1 MIKIFVTGD
10 NHFGKKYDRYPE
22 IRDRLVD
29 NRFVCFEKMVEKAEQ
44 EGCDIFAVT
53 GDLFDNCSSIRKSD
67 VERVVRILAGFAG
80 RVLVLPGNHDYYTG
94 EEKVWKDF
102 DDALR
107 TCDNNIIRLD
117 RFEPYPIEIAEET
130 VVIYP
135 AFCRSKHS
143 RENNLGWIKETS
155 VPKNGQIN
163 IGMAHGAIEGVTPD
177 MQKEYFLMT
186 EPELQAIPM
195 DVWLVGHTHIP
206 YPGGLSEDEEIGG
219 YRIFN
224 AGTHAQ
230 TDLHNNTRGYGF
242 IISVDKQ
249 GDKAQVSAKKYQS
262 GTIFFYDIAV
272 RVSSAEG
279 DSLEALLQEKLDPLE
294 AESVVR
300 LTVTGSVVS
309 EEYSRR
315 RELYKKYCDRFL
327 SWELQDDEL
336 HEEITLDRVREEFA
350 ESSFAAKLM
359 EALQGDQTELQMA
372 YELLQE
378 CSRE

>member
-143 RENNLGWIKETS
+143 RENNLGWIKEMS

-300 LTVTGSVVS
+300 LTVTGSVLS

-336 HEEITLDRVREEFA
+336 HEEITLERVREEFA

>member
-143 RENNLGWIKETS
+143 RENNLGWIKNMS
-155 VPKNGQIN
+155 VLKSGQIN
-163 IGMAHGAIEGVTPD
+163 VGMAHGAIEGVTPD

-300 LTVTGSVVS
+300 LTVTGSVLS

-315 RELYKKYCDRFL
+315 QELYKKYCDRFL

>member
-143 RENNLGWIKETS
+143 RENNLGWIKEMS
-155 VPKNGQIN
+155 VPKSGQIN
-163 IGMAHGAIEGVTPD
+163 VGMAHGAIEGVTPD

-300 LTVTGSVVS
+300 LTVTGSVFS

-359 EALQGDQTELQMA
+359 ESLQGDQTELQMA

>member
-143 RENNLGWIKETS
+143 RENNLGWIKEMS
-155 VPKNGQIN
+155 VLKSGQIN
-163 IGMAHGAIEGVTPD
+163 VGMAHGAIEGVTPD

-300 LTVTGSVVS
+300 LTVTGSVLS

-315 RELYKKYCDRFL
+315 QELYKKYCDRFL

>member
-80 RVLVLPGNHDYYTG
+80 RALVLPGNHDYYTG
-94 EEKVWKDF
+94 GEKVWKDF

-143 RENNLGWIKETS
+143 RENNLGWIKEMS
-155 VPKNGQIN
+155 VPKSGQIN
-163 IGMAHGAIEGVTPD
+163 VGMAHGAIEGVTPD

-242 IISVDKQ
+242 IIFVDKQ

-300 LTVTGSVVS
+300 LTVTGSVLS

>member
-143 RENNLGWIKETS
+143 RENNLGWIKEMS
-155 VPKNGQIN
+155 VPKSGQIN
-163 IGMAHGAIEGVTPD
+163 VGMAHGAIEGVTPD

-300 LTVTGSVVS
+300 LTVTGSVFS

>member
-29 NRFVCFEKMVEKAEQ
+29 NRFVCFEKMIEKAEQ

-53 GDLFDNCSSIRKSD
+53 GDLFDNCSSICKSD

-143 RENNLGWIKETS
+143 RENNLGWIKEMS
-155 VPKNGQIN
+155 VPKSGQIN
-163 IGMAHGAIEGVTPD
+163 VGMAHGAIEGVTPD

-242 IISVDKQ
+242 IISVEKQ

>member
-143 RENNLGWIKETS
+143 RENNLGWIKKMS
-155 VPKNGQIN
+155 VLKSGQIN
-163 IGMAHGAIEGVTPD
+163 VGMAHGAIEGVTPD

-300 LTVTGSVVS
+300 LTVAGSVFS

-350 ESSFAAKLM
+350 ESSFVAKLM

>member
-80 RVLVLPGNHDYYTG
+80 RALVLPGNHDYYTG

-143 RENNLGWIKETS
+143 RENNLGWIKEMS
-155 VPKNGQIN
+155 VPKSGQIN
-163 IGMAHGAIEGVTPD
+163 VGMAHGAIEGVTPD

-300 LTVTGSVVS
+300 LTVTGSVLS

>member
-117 RFEPYPIEIAEET
+117 RFETYPIEIAEET

-143 RENNLGWIKETS
+143 RENNLGWIKEMS
-155 VPKNGQIN
+155 VPKSGQIN
-163 IGMAHGAIEGVTPD
+163 VGMAHGAIEGVTPD

-262 GTIFFYDIAV
+262 GTILFYDIAV

-300 LTVTGSVVS
+300 LTVTGSVLS

>member
-67 VERVVRILAGFAG
+67 IERVVRILAGFAG

-143 RENNLGWIKETS
+143 RENNLGWIKEMS
-155 VPKNGQIN
+155 VPKSGQIN
-163 IGMAHGAIEGVTPD
+163 VGMAHGAIEGVTPD

-300 LTVTGSVVS
+300 LTVTGSVFS

>member
-44 EGCDIFAVT
+44 ESCGIFAVT

-135 AFCRSKHS
+135 AFCLSKHS

-300 LTVTGSVVS
+300 LTVTGSVLS

-315 RELYKKYCDRFL
+315 QELYKKYCDRFL

>member
-80 RVLVLPGNHDYYTG
+80 RALVLPGNHDYYTG

-143 RENNLGWIKETS
+143 RENNLGWIKEMS
-155 VPKNGQIN
+155 VPKSGQIN
-163 IGMAHGAIEGVTPD
+163 VGMAHGAIEGVTPD

-262 GTIFFYDIAV
+262 GTIFFYDIAL

-300 LTVTGSVVS
+300 LTVTGSVLS

>member
-1 MIKIFVTGD
+1 M
-10 NHFGKKYDRYPE
+10 
-22 IRDRLVD
+22 
-29 NRFVCFEKMVEKAEQ
+29 
-44 EGCDIFAVT
+44 
-53 GDLFDNCSSIRKSD
+53 
-67 VERVVRILAGFAG
+67 
-80 RVLVLPGNHDYYTG
+80 
-94 EEKVWKDF
+94 
-102 DDALR
+102 
-107 TCDNNIIRLD
+107 
-117 RFEPYPIEIAEET
+117 
-130 VVIYP
+130 
-135 AFCRSKHS
+135 
-143 RENNLGWIKETS
+143 S

-300 LTVTGSVVS
+300 LTVTGSVLS

-315 RELYKKYCDRFL
+315 QELYKKYCDRFL

>member
-29 NRFVCFEKMVEKAEQ
+29 NRFVCFEKMIEKAEQ

-53 GDLFDNCSSIRKSD
+53 GDLLDNCSSIRKSD

-143 RENNLGWIKETS
+143 RENNLGWIKEMS
-155 VPKNGQIN
+155 VPKSGQIN
-163 IGMAHGAIEGVTPD
+163 VGMAHGAIEGVTPD

-249 GDKAQVSAKKYQS
+249 GDKAQVSTKKYQS

>member
-300 LTVTGSVVS
+300 LTVTGSVLS

>member
-279 DSLEALLQEKLDPLE
+279 DSLEALLQEKLNPLE

-300 LTVTGSVVS
+300 LTVTGSVLS

-315 RELYKKYCDRFL
+315 QELYKKYCDRFL

>member
-44 EGCDIFAVT
+44 EGCGIFAVT

-143 RENNLGWIKETS
+143 RENNLGWIKEMS

-300 LTVTGSVVS
+300 LTVAGSVLS

>member
-143 RENNLGWIKETS
+143 RENNLGWIKEMS
-155 VPKNGQIN
+155 VPKSGQIN
-163 IGMAHGAIEGVTPD
+163 VGMAHGAIEGVTPD

-279 DSLEALLQEKLDPLE
+279 DSLEELLQEKLDPLE

-300 LTVTGSVVS
+300 LTVTGSVFS

>member
-67 VERVVRILAGFAG
+67 IERVVRILAGFAG

-300 LTVTGSVVS
+300 LTVTGSVFS

>member
-117 RFEPYPIEIAEET
+117 RFEPYPIEIAKET

-143 RENNLGWIKETS
+143 RENNLGWIKEMS
-155 VPKNGQIN
+155 VPKSGQIN
-163 IGMAHGAIEGVTPD
+163 VGMAHGAIEGVTPD

-300 LTVTGSVVS
+300 LTVTGSVFS

>member
-130 VVIYP
+130 VIIYP
-135 AFCRSKHS
+135 AFCRSKHF
-143 RENNLGWIKETS
+143 RENNLGWIKEMS
-155 VPKNGQIN
+155 VPKSGQIN
-163 IGMAHGAIEGVTPD
+163 VGMAHGAIEGVTPD

-300 LTVTGSVVS
+300 LIVTGSVLS

-315 RELYKKYCDRFL
+315 QELYKKYCDRFL

>member
-107 TCDNNIIRLD
+107 TCDNSIIRLD

-294 AESVVR
+294 TESVVR
-300 LTVTGSVVS
+300 LTVTGSVLS

-315 RELYKKYCDRFL
+315 QELYKKYCDRFL

>member
-94 EEKVWKDF
+94 GEKVWKDF

-143 RENNLGWIKETS
+143 RENNLGWIKEMS
-155 VPKNGQIN
+155 VPKSGQIN

-300 LTVTGSVVS
+300 LTVTGSAVS

-378 CSRE
+378 CSRK

>member
-67 VERVVRILAGFAG
+67 IERVVRILAGFAG

-206 YPGGLSEDEEIGG
+206 YPDGLSEDEEIGG

-300 LTVTGSVVS
+300 LIVTGSVLS

-315 RELYKKYCDRFL
+315 QELYKKYCDRFL

-378 CSRE
+378 CSRD

>member
-107 TCDNNIIRLD
+107 TCNNNIIRLD

-143 RENNLGWIKETS
+143 RENNLGWIKKMS
-155 VPKNGQIN
+155 VLKSGQIN
-163 IGMAHGAIEGVTPD
+163 VGMAHGAIEGVTPD

-300 LTVTGSVVS
+300 LTVAGSVFS

>member
-143 RENNLGWIKETS
+143 RENNLGWIKKMS
-155 VPKNGQIN
+155 VLKSGQIN
-163 IGMAHGAIEGVTPD
+163 VGMAHGAIEGVTPD

-186 EPELQAIPM
+186 EPDLQAIPM

-300 LTVTGSVVS
+300 LTVAGSVFS

>member
-29 NRFVCFEKMVEKAEQ
+29 NRFVCFEKMVKKAEQ

-143 RENNLGWIKETS
+143 RENNLGWIKEMS
-155 VPKNGQIN
+155 VPKSGQIN

-300 LTVTGSVVS
+300 LTVTGSVFS

>member
-300 LTVTGSVVS
+300 LTVTGSVLS

-315 RELYKKYCDRFL
+315 QELYKKYCDRFL

-336 HEEITLDRVREEFA
+336 HEEITLERVREEFA

>member
-143 RENNLGWIKETS
+143 RENNLGWIKKMS
-155 VPKNGQIN
+155 VLKSGQIN
-163 IGMAHGAIEGVTPD
+163 VGIAHGAIEGVTPD

-300 LTVTGSVVS
+300 LTVAGSVFS

>member
-143 RENNLGWIKETS
+143 RENNLGWIKETG

-279 DSLEALLQEKLDPLE
+279 DSLEKILQEKLDPLE

-300 LTVTGSVVS
+300 LTVTGSVLS

>member
-44 EGCDIFAVT
+44 EGCGIFAVT

-272 RVSSAEG
+272 RLSSAEG

-300 LTVTGSVVS
+300 LTVTGSVLS

-315 RELYKKYCDRFL
+315 QELYKKYCDRFL

>member
-143 RENNLGWIKETS
+143 RENNLGWIKEMS

-300 LTVTGSVVS
+300 LTVTGSVLS

-315 RELYKKYCDRFL
+315 QELYKKYCDRFL

>member
-117 RFEPYPIEIAEET
+117 RFEPYPIVIAEET

-300 LTVTGSVVS
+300 LKVTGSVLS

-315 RELYKKYCDRFL
+315 QELYKKYCDRFL

>member
-29 NRFVCFEKMVEKAEQ
+29 NRFVCFEKMIEKAEQ

-143 RENNLGWIKETS
+143 RENNLGWIKEMS
-155 VPKNGQIN
+155 VPKSGQIN
-163 IGMAHGAIEGVTPD
+163 VGMAHGAIEGVTPD

-300 LTVTGSVVS
+300 LAVTGSVVS

>member
-29 NRFVCFEKMVEKAEQ
+29 NRFVCFEKMIEKAEQ

-135 AFCRSKHS
+135 AFCRSKHF
-143 RENNLGWIKETS
+143 RENNLGWIKEMS
-155 VPKNGQIN
+155 VPKSGQIN
-163 IGMAHGAIEGVTPD
+163 VGMAHGAIEGVTPD

>member
-206 YPGGLSEDEEIGG
+206 YPGGLSEDEEVGG

-300 LTVTGSVVS
+300 LTVTGSVLS

-315 RELYKKYCDRFL
+315 QELYKKYCDRFL

>member
-143 RENNLGWIKETS
+143 RENNLGWIKEMS
-155 VPKNGQIN
+155 VPKSGQIN
-163 IGMAHGAIEGVTPD
+163 VGMAHGAIEGVTPD

-300 LTVTGSVVS
+300 LTVTGSVLS

-315 RELYKKYCDRFL
+315 QELYKKYCDRFL

>member
-143 RENNLGWIKETS
+143 RENNLGWIKKMS
-155 VPKNGQIN
+155 VLKSGQIN
-163 IGMAHGAIEGVTPD
+163 VGMAHGAIEGVTPD

-300 LTVTGSVVS
+300 LTVTGSVLS

-315 RELYKKYCDRFL
+315 QELYKKYCDRFL

-336 HEEITLDRVREEFA
+336 HEEITLDWVREEFA

>member
-143 RENNLGWIKETS
+143 RENNLGWIKKMS

-219 YRIFN
+219 YHIFN

-262 GTIFFYDIAV
+262 GAIFFYDIAV

-300 LTVTGSVVS
+300 LTVTGSVLS

-315 RELYKKYCDRFL
+315 QELYKKYCDRFL